1 MTTTITLEQ
10 FHDLLGD
17 AYAVS
22 LNDTL
27 YFVGYDND
35 GNPYVSE
42 SPSHGDDYL
51 DLSSV
56 DGDIELDDYAVSF
69 FVGGDPVRI
78 LFLTVKDVTI

>member
-1 MTTTITLEQ
+1 MRTISLET

-27 YFVGYDND
+27 YFVGYDKD
-35 GNPYVSE
+35 GNPYVSDNDG
-42 SPSHGDDYL
+42 GDYV

-69 FVGGDPVRI
+69 FVGGDPIRI
-78 LFLTVKDVTI
+78 LFLTIKDVTV

>member
-1 MTTTITLEQ
+1 MRTISLET

-35 GNPYVSE
+35 GNLYVSDNDG
-42 SPSHGDDYL
+42 GDYI

-78 LFLTVKDVTI
+78 LFLTIKDVTV

>member
-22 LNDTL
+22 LNDIL
-27 YFVGYDND
+27 YFVDYND
-35 GNPYVSE
+35 GNPYVSDN
-42 SPSHGDDYL
+42 SGDDYL

-78 LFLTVKDVTI
+78 LILTIKDVTI

>member
-1 MTTTITLEQ
+1 MRTISLET

-35 GNPYVSE
+35 GNPYVSDNDG
-42 SPSHGDDYL
+42 GDYI

-69 FVGGDPVRI
+69 FVGGDPIRI
-78 LFLTVKDVTI
+78 LFLTIKDVTV

>member
-35 GNPYVSE
+35 GNPYVSD
-42 SPSHGDDYL
+42 SDGDDYL

-56 DGDIELDDYAVSF
+56 DGDIELDYYAVSF

>member
-27 YFVGYDND
+27 YLVGYDND
-35 GNPYVSE
+35 GNPYVSDN
-42 SPSHGDDYL
+42 SGDDYL

-78 LFLTVKDVTI
+78 LILTIKDVTI

>member
-1 MTTTITLEQ
+1 MRTISLET

-35 GNPYVSE
+35 GNPYVSDND
-42 SPSHGDDYL
+42 GCDYI

-69 FVGGDPVRI
+69 FIGGDPVRI
-78 LFLTVKDVTI
+78 LFLTIKDVTV